1 MNYYLHLNGNVG
13 TESSASL
20 ARLVI
25 SVARVQFCPRPFVR
39 HFTPPPVCPQQ
50 FQSHKAVGVCRG
62 VCVCVCTCSTI
73 GSCSGGFLFS
83 TPIVN
88 HTWNAVSCSAK
99 KGLCCG
105 HKKQWNIYHHFKSFI
120 LLQLSLSFK
129 WTHTHTHA
137 HNEVVLQ
144 LQAHHFI
151 KTWT

>member
-62 VCVCVCTCSTI
+62 VCVCARLYLQYNWELLRWVSVLYAHRQPHLKRCQLLCEERTVLWTQEAMKYLSPFQI
-73 GSCSGGFLFS
+73 IYSASAFSLF
-83 TPIVN
+83 
-88 HTWNAVSCSAK
+88 
-99 KGLCCG
+99 
-105 HKKQWNIYHHFKSFI
+105 QMD
-120 LLQLSLSFK
+120 
-129 WTHTHTHA
+129 THTHT
-137 HNEVVLQ
+137 L
-144 LQAHHFI
+144 I
-151 KTWT
+151 MR

>member
-25 SVARVQFCPRPFVR
+25 SMARVQFCPRPFVR

-62 VCVCVCTCSTI
+62 VCVCASVPAVQLGAAQVGFCSLRPSSTTPETLSAALRRKDCAVDTRSNEIFITI
-73 GSCSGGFLFS
+73 SNHLF
-83 TPIVN
+83 
-88 HTWNAVSCSAK
+88 C
-99 KGLCCG
+99 
-105 HKKQWNIYHHFKSFI
+105 FSF
-120 LLQLSLSFK
+120 LSLSNG
-129 WTHTHTHA
+129 HTHTHA

-151 KTWT
+151 KT